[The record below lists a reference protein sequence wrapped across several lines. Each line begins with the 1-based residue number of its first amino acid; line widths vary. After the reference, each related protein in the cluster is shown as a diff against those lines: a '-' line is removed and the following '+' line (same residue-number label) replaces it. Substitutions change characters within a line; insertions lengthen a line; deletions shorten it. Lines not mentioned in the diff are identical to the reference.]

1 MLLNDAALR
10 ELYGRRGR
18 QYAPDS
24 VIFLENDQGD
34 EMYVIVTG
42 EVEITKT
49 YREQEI
55 FSGATLHFGEAPE
68 IVAILGPGDFFGEM
82 ALWNDLPRMATARAR
97 TQVEVIVFGK
107 PDIEELILRSPRL
120 ALQMLRSIS
129 NRLRDVS
136 RSPRLELILP
146 QLREAF
152 RELHAAASRRAA
164 PGSEAAVS
172 TEPVRRSP
180 PRSQQ
185 AIAASPVVSET
196 AASASGRLCLRCA
209 EPARE
214 RDRFC
219 SQCGQH
225 LFPATAP

>member
-18 QYAPDS
+18 KYAPDS
-24 VIFLENDQGD
+24 LIFLENDQGD

-42 EVEITKT
+42 EVEISKT

-107 PDIEELILRSPRL
+107 PDIEELVLRSPRL
-120 ALQMLRSIS
+120 ALQMLRSVS
-129 NRLRDVS
+129 HRLRDVS

-152 RELHAAASRRAA
+152 RELHAAAARR
-164 PGSEAAVS
+164 GG
-172 TEPVRRSP
+172 
-180 PRSQQ
+180 
-185 AIAASPVVSET
+185 AASENTSAAEQIRRPQPR
-196 AASASGRLCLRCA
+196 APRASAGPESEQDKTRLAAGRACLKCA

-214 RDRFC
+214 RDRYC
-219 SQCGQH
+219 AQCGEP
-225 LFPATAP
+225 LPASSAP